1 MAVTQV
7 VWGRGVGGPLPDPRP
22 SLAHTSSWSPTS
34 IFLCSSSAGEGE
46 GPCGCVREGS
56 VGGVR
61 GGGEEQEWPGLQAA
75 PWAKPGPAGH
85 LGSCIPRRARP
96 RLWEQA
102 WPAMHRTAARALLPS
117 LPDAEAAAT
126 CTATL
131 PPTGKPQEG
140 GCYGGET
147 GPVADRPLVPSV
159 LRAQGR
165 AAIVGAILGHFPLLP
180 PSPGGPGA
188 ARGSAVGGMPSVCHP
203 QCPAS
208 PAVPSGSCLRV
219 AWLGVSHTWLS
230 SLQAQVLV
238 PAPPTPT

>member
-1 MAVTQV
+1 M
-7 VWGRGVGGPLPDPRP
+7 GKSR
-22 SLAHTSSWSPTS
+22 S
-34 IFLCSSSAGEGE
+34 
-46 GPCGCVREGS
+46 
-56 VGGVR
+56 
-61 GGGEEQEWPGLQAA
+61 GLGFRQ
-75 PWAKPGPAGH
+75 PPGPSQDPQGIWGLAFLGEPA
-85 LGSCIPRRARP
+85 LGSGSRP
-96 RLWEQA
+96 GQQCTGQQ
-102 WPAMHRTAARALLPS
+102 HGPS

-126 CTATL
+126 CTAKL